1 VAARAA
7 RGAVADP
14 AAGRAWLG
22 DDVIAAV
29 PREPLGFKRDT
40 PEDQREIL
48 ETWCKE
54 NGAGYGVPHVAAA
67 AGAGLLVGFLVAA
80 LVRR

>member
-1 VAARAA
+1 M
-7 RGAVADP
+7 
-14 AAGRAWLG
+14 
-22 DDVIAAV
+22 IAAV

-48 ETWCKE
+48 ETWCKD
-54 NGAGYGVPHVAAA
+54 NGAGYGLAYVAGA
-67 AGAGLLVGFLVAA
+67 AGAGLVLGFLLAA